1 MQMWKGH
8 KISVVLPTYNEKDSI
23 RQCIN
28 DFFATKVVDEVI
40 VVNNNAAP
48 GTSEEVKKTKAK
60 QVFEPKQ
67 GYGYSIQKGL
77 REAKGDFIVV
87 SEPDGT
93 FEAKDIFKLL
103 AYSEDIDVVFGTRT
117 TQALLW
123 KDANMGIFLKW
134 GNWFIAKLME
144 FMFNTT
150 HLSDVGCTYK
160 LIKKD
165 ALDKIINSFKTGG
178 SSFNAEMMLLIIQNN
193 EKIIE
198 IPVNYKPRIGQS
210 SVTGSRWKA
219 FKLGLGM
226 IKLVFK
232 HRIFGIQNKL

>member
-1 MQMWKGH
+1 MWKGQ
-8 KISVVLPTYNEKDSI
+8 KISLVFPTYNEKDSI

-28 DFFATKVVDEVI
+28 EFFATKVIDEII
-40 VVNNNAAP
+40 VVNNNAVA
-48 GTSEEVKKTKAK
+48 GTSEEVRKTKAK
-60 QVFEPKQ
+60 LVFEPKQ

-77 REAKGDFIVV
+77 REAKGDIIIV

-93 FEAKDIFKLL
+93 FEANDVFKFLV
-103 AYSEDIDVVFGTRT
+103 YSDNADVVFGTRT

-134 GNWFIAKLME
+134 GNWFIAKLAE
-144 FMFNTT
+144 FLFNTT
-150 HLSDVGCTYK
+150 HLSDVGWTYT
-160 LIKKD
+160 LIKID
-165 ALDKIINSFKTGG
+165 ALNKIVNSFRVGG
-178 SSFNAEMMLLIIQNN
+178 SSFGVEIMLLIIQNK

-198 IPVNYKPRIGQS
+198 IPVNYKPRVGES

-219 FKLGLGM
+219 FKLGLSM

-232 HRIFGIQNKL
+232 HRILG

>member
-1 MQMWKGH
+1 MWKGQ
-8 KISVVLPTYNEKDSI
+8 KISLVFPTYNEKDSI

-28 DFFATKVVDEVI
+28 EFFATKVIDEII
-40 VVNNNAAP
+40 VVNNNAVA
-48 GTSEEVKKTKAK
+48 GTSEEVRKTKAK
-60 QVFEPKQ
+60 LVFEPKQ

-77 REAKGDFIVV
+77 REAKGDIIIV

-93 FEAKDIFKLL
+93 FEANDVFKFLV
-103 AYSEDIDVVFGTRT
+103 YSDNADVVFGTRT

-134 GNWFIAKLME
+134 GNWFIAKLAE
-144 FMFNTT
+144 FLFNTT

-160 LIKKD
+160 LIKRD
-165 ALDKIINSFKTGG
+165 ALNKIVNSFRVGG
-178 SSFNAEMMLLIIQNN
+178 SSFGVEMMLLIIQNK

-198 IPVNYKPRIGQS
+198 IPVNYKPRVGES

-219 FKLGLGM
+219 FKLGLSM

-232 HRIFGIQNKL
+232 HRILG

>member
-1 MQMWKGH
+1 MWKGQ

-28 DFFATKVVDEVI
+28 DFFATKIVDEVI
-40 VVNNNAAP
+40 VVNNNAAA
-48 GTSEEVKKTKAK
+48 GTSEEVRKTKAK
-60 QVFEPKQ
+60 LIFEPKQ
-67 GYGYSIQKGL
+67 GYGHSIQRGL
-77 REAKGDFIVV
+77 RESKGDIIIV

-93 FEAKDIFKLL
+93 FEAKDIFKFLM
-103 AYSEDIDVVFGTRT
+103 YSNDMDVVFGTRT

-134 GNWFIAKLME
+134 GNWFIAKLVE

-150 HLSDVGCTYK
+150 HFSDVGCTYR
-160 LIKKD
+160 LIKRKTLNKI
-165 ALDKIINSFKTGG
+165 LDKFKIGG
-178 SSFNAEMMLLIIQNN
+178 SSFGLEMMLVIIKS
-193 EKIIE
+193 EAKIIE
-198 IPVNYKPRIGQS
+198 IPVNYKSRVGKS

-226 IKLVFK
+226 ISLVFK
-232 HRIFGIQNKL
+232 HKLFK

>member
-1 MQMWKGH
+1 MWKGQ
-8 KISVVLPTYNEKDSI
+8 KISVVLPTYNEKESI

-28 DFFATKVVDEVI
+28 DFFATKVVDEII

-48 GTSEEVKKTKAK
+48 GTSEEIKKTKARL
-60 QVFEPKQ
+60 VYEPKQ

-77 REAKGDFIVV
+77 AEAKGDLIII

-93 FEAKDIFKLL
+93 FEAKDIFKFL
-103 AYSEDIDVVFGTRT
+103 AYSEDIDVVSGTRT

-134 GNWFIAKLME
+134 GNWFIAKLVE

-165 ALDKIINSFKTGG
+165 ALDKIINNFRIGG
-178 SSFNAEMMLLIIQNN
+178 SSFGVEMMLLIVQNK

-198 IPVNYKPRIGQS
+198 I
-210 SVTGSRWKA
+210 
-219 FKLGLGM
+219 
-226 IKLVFK
+226 
-232 HRIFGIQNKL
+232 

>member
-1 MQMWKGH
+1 MWKGQ
-8 KISVVLPTYNEKDSI
+8 KISVVFPTYNEKESI

-28 DFFATKVVDEVI
+28 EFFATKVVDEII
-40 VVNNNAAP
+40 VVDNNAAA
-48 GTSEEVKKTKAK
+48 GTAEEVRKTKAK
-60 QVFEPKQ
+60 LVFEPKQ
-67 GYGYSIQKGL
+67 GYGFSIQRGL
-77 REAKGDFIVV
+77 KEAKCDIIVV

-93 FEAKDIFKLL
+93 FEANDIFKFL
-103 AYSEDIDVVFGTRT
+103 AYSEDTDVVFGTRT

-134 GNWFIAKLME
+134 GNWFIAKLIE

-160 LIKKD
+160 LVKRGT
-165 ALDKIINSFKTGG
+165 LDKIINSFRVGG
-178 SSFNAEMMLLIIQNN
+178 SSFNTEMMLLIIQNKT
-193 EKIIE
+193 KIIE
-198 IPVNYKPRIGQS
+198 IPVNYKPRIGES

-219 FKLGLGM
+219 FKLGLSM

-232 HRIFGIQNKL
+232 HRIFGIPDKNQ